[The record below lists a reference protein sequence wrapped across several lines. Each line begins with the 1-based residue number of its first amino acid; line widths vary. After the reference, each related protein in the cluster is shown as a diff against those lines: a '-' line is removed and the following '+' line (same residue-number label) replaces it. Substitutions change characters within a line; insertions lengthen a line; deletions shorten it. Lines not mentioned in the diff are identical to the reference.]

1 MSRHPRQYSSQPR
14 HDGKIIGGLIL
25 VSIGALSLL
34 HKLDIIP
41 SISYTIHNGWPF
53 ILIIIGLLIGIR
65 NKFQRNSWWI
75 LCLIGAVN
83 LVPVFHIGDT
93 SSRELVWPLGLILL
107 GLLLV
112 FRQKKNGCR
121 DSRQQPELVTN
132 GESILNIDVTMG
144 GRKEIVTSK
153 EFRGGKISTTFGG
166 TEVNLMQADGAI
178 QPMVL
183 DISVSFG
190 SVELI
195 VPSHWEVINEIRPAM
210 GSVEDHRHFRA
221 PDTGVEKRTLY
232 LRGSCS
238 FGSIEL
244 KSY

>member
-1 MSRHPRQYSSQPR
+1 MSRHPHQRFPEPR
-14 HDGKIIGGLIL
+14 RDGKIILGLIL
-25 VSIGALSLL
+25 VAVGGLSLL

-41 SISYTIHNGWPF
+41 SLSYTLHYGWPF
-53 ILIIIGLLIGIR
+53 ILIIIGVLIGIR
-65 NKFQRNSWWI
+65 NKFQRNAWWI
-75 LCLIGAVN
+75 LCLIGTVN
-83 LVPVFHIGDT
+83 LIPIFHIGDT
-93 SSRELVWPLGLILL
+93 SSRELVWPAGLIIL
-107 GLLLV
+107 GLLLA
-112 FRQKKNGCR
+112 FRQKKNGTWDR
-121 DSRQQPELVTN
+121 SQTEMVTN
-132 GESILNIDVTMG
+132 GESTLNIDVTMG

-166 TEVNLMQADGAI
+166 TEVNLMQADGII

-183 DISVSFG
+183 NISVSFG

-195 VPSHWEVINEIRPAM
+195 VPSHWEVINEIRPSM
-210 GSVEDHRHFRA
+210 GSVEDHRQFRT

-238 FGSIEL
+238 FGSVEL